1 MSTTYGIELEVSS
14 LSIPAARRVVQ
25 SVGLNWQSKADGTSG
40 VTAEIVSPI
49 LDAERLNE
57 ARTVA
62 RALASAGATVNRT
75 TGYHV
80 HLGADNYGIDGIAH
94 LVINWYTNIDAI
106 GTLVAQSRL
115 NNRFCS
121 SNFSLDE
128 IELWANRIRTYSEI
142 RNINGTRYNSLNL
155 DSYARHRTVE
165 VRLHHGTLNGSKIT
179 AWAEFCDSLA
189 QYSKSQGILN
199 SNLADTRLNRID
211 GILDTLTAEGGLAPA
226 TNSYLKERARQ
237 LAGEQQQPA
246 ERDPNRPR
254 PWRQ

>member
-1 MSTTYGIELEVSS
+1 MSTTYGIELEVST
-14 LSIPAARRVVQ
+14 LSIPSARRVVQ
-25 SVGLNWQSKADGTSG
+25 SVGLNWESKADGTAG
-40 VTAEIVSPI
+40 VTAEIVSPV

-80 HLGADNYGIDGIAH
+80 HLGADNYGNEGIAN
-94 LVINWYTNIDAI
+94 LVVNWYRNIQAI

-121 SNFSLDE
+121 SDIPSDAVDA
-128 IELWANRIRTYSEI
+128 WAERVAGGRINNNPVANYTPYAQ
-142 RNINGTRYNSLNL
+142 RYFSLNL

-165 VRLHHGTLNGSKIT
+165 FRLHHGTLNGSKIT

-199 SNLADTRLNRID
+199 GNLEDTRLNQID

-226 TNSYLKERARQ
+226 TNSYLKQRARQ
-237 LAGEQQQPA
+237 LGG
-246 ERDPNRPR
+246 N
-254 PWRQ
+254 